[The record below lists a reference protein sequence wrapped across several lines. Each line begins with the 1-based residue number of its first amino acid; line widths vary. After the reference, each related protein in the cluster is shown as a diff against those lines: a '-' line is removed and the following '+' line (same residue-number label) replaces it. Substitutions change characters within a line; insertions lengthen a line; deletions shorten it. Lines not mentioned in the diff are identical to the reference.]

1 MSGRS
6 IVEWFAEHEAYRC
19 GYCGCADTNFS
30 HGMWAHTMTCQDYQ
44 DLIDR
49 GWRRSGKYVYKPT
62 MDQTCC
68 PQYTI
73 KCAAL
78 QFRPSRSQKKVIKK
92 VAKLL
97 VNPPTGSKSG
107 EQGGP
112 DSQGPSMVEDVP
124 DRQPSNVDVPQV
136 SSGETKVAAGAQ
148 QVAAGATQD
157 KESGLS
163 RESQGD
169 VKEGGASCEIEKP
182 SSSNKV
188 PRPAHSFASLL
199 LGEGPDPTKPPCKKA
214 KLLRKQRKQE
224 KEALRQAAESLPW
237 KKEQKE
243 EKKLFEDFLKDQAL
257 SRLEMRLVRSEP
269 NSEEFSRTR
278 MESFE
283 VYKKYQ
289 IAIHKDEPDKCT
301 MKQWTRFLVDSPLQE
316 EHKPGSPACGNGSFH
331 QQYWLDGK
339 LIAVGVVDIL
349 PNCVSSVYL
358 YYDPDYHYLS
368 LGTYSAL
375 REIALTRQ
383 LHETAPRLEY
393 YYMGFYIHTCSKMK
407 YKGNYDPS
415 FLLCPEV
422 YSWVPVEKCRPK
434 LDASNYARL
443 EDPGKADEN
452 GNIDVD
458 RVLVLY
464 EQQLMPYAI
473 YRALT
478 GGSDVDDVRL
488 YATLAG
494 RTCAERLI
502 LFRN

>member
-19 GYCGCADTNFS
+19 GYCGTADTNFS

-107 EQGGP
+107 ELGGP

-136 SSGETKVAAGAQ
+136 ST
-148 QVAAGATQD
+148 
-157 KESGLS
+157 
-163 RESQGD
+163 
-169 VKEGGASCEIEKP
+169 
-182 SSSNKV
+182 
-188 PRPAHSFASLL
+188 
-199 LGEGPDPTKPPCKKA
+199 GEGPDPTKPPCKKA

-224 KEALRQAAESLPW
+224 KEASRQAAEL
-237 KKEQKE
+237 
-243 EKKLFEDFLKDQAL
+243 
-257 SRLEMRLVRSEP
+257 RLVRSEP
-269 NSEEFSRTR
+269 KSEEFSRTR
-278 MESFE
+278 MESYE
-283 VYKKYQ
+283 LYKKYQ

-316 EHKPGSPACGNGSFH
+316 EHKPGTPACGNGSFH

-339 LIAVGVVDIL
+339 LIAVGVLDVL

-358 YYDPDYHYLS
+358 YYDPDYYYLS

-383 LHETAPRLEY
+383 LHETAPRLEF
-393 YYMGFYIHTCSKMK
+393 YYMGFYIHTCPKMK

-415 FLLCPEV
+415 FLVCPEV
-422 YSWVPVEKCRPK
+422 YSWVPIEKCRPK

-443 EDPGKADEN
+443 EDPGKVDEN
-452 GNIDVD
+452 ANIDVD

-478 GGSDVDDVRL
+478 GGSDEDDVRL

-494 RTCAERLI
+494 RTCAERII

>member
-19 GYCGCADTNFS
+19 GYCGTADTNFS

-62 MDQTCC
+62 MNQTCC

-78 QFRPSRSQKKVIKK
+78 QFRPSRSQKKVVKK

-107 EQGGP
+107 ELGGP

-136 SSGETKVAAGAQ
+136 SSGVTQVSTGAQ
-148 QVAAGATQD
+148 QAPAGATQVKD
-157 KESGLS
+157 SGS
-163 RESQGD
+163 KVEGGGQAD
-169 VKEGGASCEIEKP
+169 VKAGRASCEP
-182 SSSNKV
+182 SSSSKV
-188 PRPAHSFASLL
+188 PRP
-199 LGEGPDPTKPPCKKA
+199 GKGPDPTKPPCKKA

-224 KEALRQAAESLPW
+224 KETSRQAAESLPW

-243 EKKLFEDFLKDQAL
+243 DTQKSIEDYLKDEAF
-257 SRLEMRLVRSEP
+257 SRLELRLVRSEP
-269 NSEEFSRTR
+269 KSEEFSRTR
-278 MESFE
+278 MESYE
-283 VYKKYQ
+283 LYKKYQ

-316 EHKPGSPACGNGSFH
+316 EHKPGTPACGNGSFH

-339 LIAVGVVDIL
+339 LIAVGVLDVL

-358 YYDPDYHYLS
+358 YYDPDYYYLS

-383 LHETAPRLEY
+383 LHESAPRLEY
-393 YYMGFYIHTCSKMK
+393 YYMGFYIHTCPKMK

-415 FLLCPEV
+415 FLACPEV
-422 YSWVPVEKCRPK
+422 YSWVPIQKCRPK

-443 EDPGKADEN
+443 EDPGKVDEN

-478 GGSDVDDVRL
+478 GGSDEDDVRL

-494 RTCAERLI
+494 RTCAERII

>member
-19 GYCGCADTNFS
+19 GYCGTSDTNFS

-62 MDQTCC
+62 MNQTCC

-78 QFRPSRSQKKVIKK
+78 QYRPSRSQKKVIKK

-97 VNPPTGSKSG
+97 VNPPTGSKPG
-107 EQGGP
+107 EQGGS

-124 DRQPSNVDVPQV
+124 DKQPSNINVPQV
-136 SSGETKVAAGAQ
+136 SSDAQ
-148 QVAAGATQD
+148 QVSSDVQQVSAGAAQV
-157 KESGLS
+157 KKSGS
-163 RESQGD
+163 SHESQGD
-169 VKEGGASCEIEKP
+169 VKEGGASCEVDKP

-188 PRPAHSFASLL
+188 PRA
-199 LGEGPDPTKPPCKKA
+199 GEGPDPSKPPCKKA
-214 KLLRKQRKQE
+214 KFLRKQRKQE
-224 KEALRQAAESLPW
+224 KEALRQSAETAQNLPW
-237 KKEQKE
+237 KKERKEDTQKS
-243 EKKLFEDFLKDQAL
+243 LEDFLKDEAL

-278 MESFE
+278 MESYE
-283 VYKKYQ
+283 LYKKYQ

-316 EHKPGSPACGNGSFH
+316 EHKPGLPACGNGSFH

-339 LIAVGVVDIL
+339 LIAVGVLDIL
-349 PNCVSSVYL
+349 PSCVSSVYL

-375 REIALTRQ
+375 REISLTRQ

-393 YYMGFYIHTCSKMK
+393 YYMGFYIHTCPKMK
-407 YKGNYDPS
+407 YKGNYDSS

-452 GNIDVD
+452 GNIDVN

-473 YRALT
+473 YRAIT
-478 GGSDVDDVRL
+478 GGSDEDDVRL

-494 RTCAERLI
+494 RTCAERII